1 MNTGLQMSTGHLDFI
16 AEPIHL
22 LDHIY
27 LMNRLVGAAGPS
39 RGLSVFEE
47 SSMPFLHSHPHCAGP
62 SCSSSLPALV
72 LSLFSTIAIL
82 LGVRNIS
89 CA

>member
-47 SSMPFLHSHPHCAGP
+47 SSMPFLHSHPHCAGNH
-62 SCSSSLPALV
+62 PAPLTV